1 MHPSQKTTLSPK
13 TSDNIKPIPLL
24 FPENAQLKMSR
35 KRRNDNQNPD
45 DDDGVD
51 EGAEAVSTT
60 TEQSTTKTTTMGGV
74 LGATASNRSNNTI
87 NPRRMVRAR
96 RPEDS
101 SRTNSTGFGGGMGN
115 SPPNFF
121 ANVRLSTGSTIPTTT
136 TTTVATSFPGILATK
151 NNNNNNINNN
161 KLKEFCE
168 WKLAQDKAFIE
179 KMEEGDLGC
188 HDQTNVI
195 WEYMYHRRLKEYKQR
210 TVNGSNQQE
219 AADGISNTSTTNPHK
234 RNKDSTTSASAS
246 SGLQNNNKNST
257 NNDNNA
263 PALSF
268 GSTSSSQAP
277 PKLSFGFPSS
287 SSSSVT
293 APSNPLFGFGQSSTQ
308 KTTTTTSST
317 TTSASSLAP
326 FSFTAPPGGGGFSF
340 TPSSN
345 SGTEASTTAI
355 GTSSTQGK
363 ISFGTTTLTETEE
376 KTNLTSSST
385 NESNDQ
391 APEGEDLDKVQKAND
406 KYWKDIET
414 SPAVRIYHQ
423 DDPSVRDSPW
433 KSFASGALYLQ
444 VKKDD
449 STAHR
454 IVMRSS
460 SGQNVLVNMKIFK
473 DMTFLL
479 STERN
484 SKAGSSSNK
493 EFGIISFRGTND
505 IKRGMESFK
514 LKAAKEAA
522 EILYQQLQASVAV
535 SK

>member
-1 MHPSQKTTLSPK
+1 
-13 TSDNIKPIPLL
+13 
-24 FPENAQLKMSR
+24 MSR
-35 KRRNDNQNPD
+35 KRRNDNQNPDDD

-60 TEQSTTKTTTMGGV
+60 TEQSTTKTTTSTMGGV
-74 LGATASNRSNNTI
+74 LGTNRSNNI
-87 NPRRMVRAR
+87 MNPRRMVRAR

-136 TTTVATSFPGILATK
+136 TTTDPVATSFPGILATK
-151 NNNNNNINNN
+151 NNNNNNNINNN

-195 WEYMYHRRLKEYKQR
+195 WEYMYHRRLKEYEQR

-234 RNKDSTTSASAS
+234 RNKDSTTSTSASAS

-268 GSTSSSQAP
+268 GNTSSSQAP
-277 PKLSFGFPSS
+277 PKLSFGFP
-287 SSSSVT
+287 SSSVT

-308 KTTTTTSST
+308 KTTTSS

-326 FSFTAPPGGGGFSF
+326 FSFTAAPGGGGFSF

-345 SGTEASTTAI
+345 SGTAASTTAI
-355 GTSSTQGK
+355 GTSSIQGK

-484 SKAGSSSNK
+484 SKAGSSSSNK